1 MTSIAASESTSV
13 GSPKQR
19 LNVLITD
26 DEPMLRSVIG
36 DFMEVLDLCA
46 FEQANDGIEALE
58 HLRGK
63 PVDCLLSDIRMPR
76 MNLEKLMGEIS
87 KEFPDLVVIATSGYS
102 DLESV
107 IHIHEIG
114 ADEFLAK
121 PLDLDA
127 LERTLIW
134 IPHRS
139 MILKLVERLFGPPSE
154 GSGLDWDG
162 RFAALARALAGV
174 DEAHVAR
181 MRHAARTAALAA
193 IVAVDEELCVRR
205 DLRLAALLHEI
216 GATELQLRL
225 IDEARE
231 LRANEL
237 DLARLTPLLS
247 SRAIRPRLGGS
258 AAPKIVE
265 DHLAWASQDAAEER
279 VWDATRRSRCLLG
292 VVNVLD
298 ALVHDR
304 ADRAALPLD
313 SARAELKELYSRTN
327 LTPCKQVLSHWDE
340 IEAFYAEAAEPAA
353 TASSAAQTPAT
364 SDRPV

>member
-1 MTSIAASESTSV
+1 MTSIAASETTSV

-36 DFMEVLDLCA
+36 DFMEVLNLCA
-46 FEQANDGIEALE
+46 FEQANDGVEALA
-58 HLRGK
+58 HLRSK

-87 KEFPDLVVIATSGYS
+87 DEFPDLVVIATSGYS

-107 IHIHEIG
+107 IHVHEIG

-121 PLDLDA
+121 PLDLDS

-139 MILKLVERLFGPPSE
+139 LIIKLVERLFGPASE
-154 GSGLDWDG
+154 DSGLDWDG
-162 RFAALARALAGV
+162 RLAALTRALCGV
-174 DEAHVAR
+174 DASHVAR
-181 MRHAARTAALAA
+181 MRHAARTAALVE
-193 IVAVDEELCVRR
+193 IVAENQDISARR

-216 GATELQLRL
+216 GVTERQLRL
-225 IDEARE
+225 IDETRA
-231 LRANEL
+231 LRHNEL
-237 DLARLTPLLS
+237 DLVRLTPMLS
-247 SRAIRPRLGGS
+247 SRAIGPRLGDS

-265 DHLAWASQDAAEER
+265 GHLAWASQDAAEER
-279 VWDATRRSRCLLG
+279 VWDATQRSICLLG
-292 VVNVLD
+292 VLNVLD
-298 ALVHDR
+298 ALVYAR
-304 ADRAALPLD
+304 ADRPAFPLD
-313 SARAELKELYSRTN
+313 SARAELKDLYSRTN

-340 IEAFYAEAAEPAA
+340 IEKFYAVQLALAEQAVSADQAPA
-353 TASSAAQTPAT
+353 P
-364 SDRPV
+364 